1 MLLIHILSYVF
12 LIIRP
17 PLSSTRNETLIPCTT
32 VFRSR
37 SDREDPEAVRA
48 LSRTRSADARR
59 RRQRAG
65 RPHPPPAVRAFAR
78 RYQLLRTAR
87 RLPFRAGQA
96 PAGRHRGIDR
106 EYRLPDRLFRAEHLL
121 SRVQTL
127 VEHDTGAISR
137 AEARTPTEI
146 GRAHV

>member
-48 LSRTRSADARR
+48 TSRTRSADARR

-87 RLPFRAGQA
+87 RLPFPPGQA
-96 PAGRHRGIDR
+96 PAGRPRGLAR
-106 EYRLPDRLFRAEHLL
+106 AYRLPDRSVNRPVGKPCFTTCR
-121 SRVQTL
+121 SRSHPQ
-127 VEHDTGAISR
+127 HHKQH
-137 AEARTPTEI
+137 PP
-146 GRAHV
+146 HP